1 MNIEI
6 IAVSPTLAAQWLA
19 TNTTNNRKIIKATV
33 DRYANDM
40 IKGKWQITGEAIKF
54 DRDGKLI
61 DGQHRLSA
69 VVASH
74 KTVKMAVVNGLDPE
88 VLSVIDT
95 GRTRTGGDALT
106 IAGLAENANNI
117 AALARKIIAFTAGI
131 NDIMSARKIR
141 VKGETIT
148 NREIIEFNRQTDLQ
162 PYVRFAFRLQ
172 NSQITKLFSH
182 GDWAFIYWHLCQTDP
197 AAAEEFCIRLAT
209 LDSVSAISPIRTLFE
224 RISKSQFSLTPKQ
237 RLMATVTAWNAW
249 RKGETLRSIRVTNM
263 DDAIPQAV

>member
-6 IAVSPTLAAQWLA
+6 ISISPQLAAEWLA
-19 TNTTNNRKIIKATV
+19 ENTANNRKLSNTTV
-33 DRYANDM
+33 ARYAADM
-40 IKGKWQITGEAIKF
+40 VKGQWKITGEAIKF
-54 DRDGKLI
+54 DTSGRLI

-69 VVASH
+69 VVMSRT
-74 KTVKMAVVNGLDPE
+74 TVSMAVIRGLDTE
-88 VLSVIDT
+88 VISVIDT
-95 GRTRTGGDALT
+95 GRVRNGGDALT
-106 IAGLAENANNI
+106 IAGIGENANNI

-148 NREIIEFNRQTDLQ
+148 NREIIQYNRDHDLQ

-172 NSQITKLFSH
+172 KNQITPLFSH
-182 GDWAFIYWHLCQTDP
+182 GDWAFIYWHLCHTDA
-197 AAAEEFCIRLAT
+197 AAAEEFCMRLAT
-209 LDSVSAISPIRTLFE
+209 LDNVSATSPIRTLYE
-224 RISKSQFSLTPKQ
+224 RIARSQVSLTSKQ

-249 RKGETLRSIRVTNM
+249 RKGETLRSIRVTHM